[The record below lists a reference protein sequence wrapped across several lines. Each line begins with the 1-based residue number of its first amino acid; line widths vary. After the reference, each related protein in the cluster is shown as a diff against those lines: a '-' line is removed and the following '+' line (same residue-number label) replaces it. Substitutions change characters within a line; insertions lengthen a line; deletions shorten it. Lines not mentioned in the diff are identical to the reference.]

1 MQPACNSL
9 TAGRTGQGARFA
21 GAVRMNRLALLA
33 ACAAATVLHGSFPLG
48 AAEHLAVRLVFDG
61 DTIDVSGR
69 GRVRLLGID
78 APEIGAAFDT
88 PQPFADEARAHLAS
102 LVLHRY
108 VHLETDG
115 EPRDAYGRLL
125 AYVIR
130 DDGLLANAEM
140 LRAGFATVS
149 ARQPL
154 RRLGELRRAETSA
167 QQSRRGVWGGR
178 PVLPR
183 RRAMFPLNASSDRA
197 LQLRAP

>member
-1 MQPACNSL
+1 MDCWQARMPSPTLLRICPLLAL
-9 TAGRTGQGARFA
+9 VLGTYPGGAADHF
-21 GAVRMNRLALLA
+21 AVR
-33 ACAAATVLHGSFPLG
+33 V
-48 AAEHLAVRLVFDG
+48 VFDG
-61 DTIDVSGR
+61 DTIDVAGQ

-78 APEIGAAFDT
+78 APEIGTRFDT
-88 PQPFADEARAHLAS
+88 PQPFADEARTYLAS

-115 EPRDAYGRLL
+115 DSRDAYGRLL

-140 LRAGFATVS
+140 LRAGLATVS

-167 QQSRRGVWGGR
+167 QQSRRGVWGAR
-178 PVLPR
+178 PVIPHR
-183 RRAMFPLNASSDRA
+183 RRAMFPFEVSSDRA